1 MREPFKEYIQSLSLS
16 SLFKNQIIDEKFAQN
31 NPAYYQNYP
40 SLFSKA
46 FLVTEKELELL
57 NIAGYL
63 YYQATIFA
71 DALLDE
77 QDASKFPLILIC
89 QEESIKI
96 LTHIYGLNHNFWQ
109 VWNTR
114 KQEYLEA
121 IFLEKSFSKKESVT
135 IEEYELLADKKSAF
149 GKVAIDC
156 LYCFDNTNIDLYN
169 QLLLS
174 HKYFSVAFQLND
186 DIQDLKSDIEKGQF
200 NWARY
205 LLEQEKI
212 ENKEPDFLEK
222 ILYVRGIATQMYK
235 LGINYCN
242 KALEVIENSDVSE
255 WEKVI
260 KDIKKMFLN
269 HIVEIDNYLNFLY
282 SKGNFKNK
290 KSTI

>member
-1 MREPFKEYIQSLSLS
+1 MREPFKEYIQNLSLS
-16 SLFKNQIIDEKFAQN
+16 NLFKNQIIDEKFAQN
-31 NPAYYQNYP
+31 NPDYYQNYP
-40 SLFSKA
+40 RLFSKA
-46 FLVTEKELELL
+46 FLVPEKELELL

-77 QDASKFPLILIC
+77 QDDSKFPLLLIC

-96 LTHIYGLNHNFWQ
+96 LTHIFGLNHNFWQ
-109 VWNTR
+109 VWNIR

-121 IFLEKSFSKKESVT
+121 IYLEKSLFKKKYVT
-135 IEEYELLADKKSAF
+135 IEEYEQLADKKAAF

-186 DIQDLKSDIEKGQF
+186 DIQDLKADIEKGQF
-200 NWARY
+200 NWAKY
-205 LLEQEKI
+205 LLEKEKI
-212 ENKEPDFLEK
+212 ENHEPEFLEK

-235 LGINYCN
+235 LGIDYCD
-242 KALEVIENSDVSE
+242 KASAVIENRDVLE
-255 WEKVI
+255 WEKVL
-260 KDIKKMFLN
+260 KDIRKMFLN
-269 HIVEIDNYLNFLY
+269 HIIEIDNYLNFL
-282 SKGNFKNK
+282 SLQR
-290 KSTI
+290 